1 MAVDLSTVICKII
14 VLRNGKKAKNTV
26 KSKARLFAEK
36 INKEERKNKA
46 ELITEPPGKEPKS
59 FWDILGYAGDN
70 PYVPKVIS

>member
-1 MAVDLSTVICKII
+1 M
-14 VLRNGKKAKNTV
+14 

-59 FWDILGYAGDN
+59 FWDILGYVGDN
-70 PYVPKVIS
+70 PYVPKVINFLKTIC